1 MEKPGNGVA
10 PQTRWLNAARQKAGT
25 KKVRYRRRVDIRSM
39 ILAGGLFCVSSAPP
53 VLAAE
58 SYPSRPIR
66 VIVPF
71 APGGGTDMVARVIAP
86 RLSERL
92 GTSVIVDNRGGAGA
106 VIGTAIA
113 AKSTPDG
120 YTLLVCDTAHT
131 IQPALQ
137 KLEYDPIKSFSLIA
151 SLVTGDSMLVSPAN
165 FPAKTLQEF
174 IALAKQKP
182 RQLVAGTAG
191 PGSSGHMALE
201 LFRVM
206 AGIDLIM
213 AHYKGAGAA
222 TIDLLGGSVHISN
235 VTIQAA
241 LPHLKSGRLRALG
254 VGGLKRSALLPDV
267 PTVAESGLPG
277 YQSTGWRGMMG
288 PAGIPAPIAAR
299 LTREVKTILGSED
312 VKTHFLNN
320 AMEIDYRDPQQF
332 AAFIAEEIR
341 RWSGV
346 VRQANITL

>member
-1 MEKPGNGVA
+1 MN
-10 PQTRWLNAARQKAGT
+10 
-25 KKVRYRRRVDIRSM
+25 VRLR
-39 ILAGGLFCVSSAPP
+39 ILAVGLLSVLSGGP
-53 VLAAE
+53 VVAGE
-58 SYPSRPIR
+58 SYPARPIR

-86 RLSERL
+86 KLSERL

-137 KLEYDPIKSFSLIA
+137 KLEYDPIKSFTLIA

-165 FPAKTLQEF
+165 LPVKTLQEF

-182 RQLVAGTAG
+182 GQLVAGTAG
-191 PGSSGHMALE
+191 PGSSGRMALE
-201 LFRVM
+201 RVRVM

-222 TIDLLGGSVHISN
+222 TIDLLGGTVNISN

-241 LPHLKSGRLRALG
+241 VPHLKSGRLRALG

-299 LTREVKTILGSED
+299 LTREVKALLSSEE

-332 AAFIAEEIR
+332 SVFIAEEIK

-346 VRQANITL
+346 VRGANITLQAP

>member
-1 MEKPGNGVA
+1 MNWEEETM
-10 PQTRWLNAARQKAGT
+10 TRKNERAR
-25 KKVRYRRRVDIRSM
+25 M
-39 ILAGGLFCVSSAPP
+39 IP
-53 VLAAE
+53 VLGIGLAVTLFSVMPAPVTAAAA
-58 SYPSRPIR
+58 YPDKPIR
-66 VIVPF
+66 LIVPF

-86 RLSERL
+86 KMSERL

-106 VIGTAIA
+106 VIGTALA

-137 KLEYDPIKSFSLIA
+137 KLDYDPIKSFTLIA
-151 SLVTGDSMLVSPAN
+151 SLVTGDSMLASPAN
-165 FPAKTLQEF
+165 LPARNIQEF

-182 RQLVAGTAG
+182 GQLVAGTAG
-191 PGSSGHMALE
+191 AGSSGHMALE

-222 TIDLLGGSVHISN
+222 TIDLLGGTIHISN

-241 LPHLKSGRLRALG
+241 VPHIKTGRIKALG
-254 VGGLKRSALLPDV
+254 VGGTRRSALLPDV
-267 PTVAESGLPG
+267 PTVDESGLPG
-277 YQSTGWRGMMG
+277 YLSVGWRGLMG
-288 PAGIPAPIAAR
+288 PAGMPASVSAR
-299 LTREVKTILGSED
+299 LSREIKAILTSDE
-312 VKTHFLNN
+312 VRTHFLNN

-332 AAFIAEEIR
+332 AVFIEDEIK

-346 VRQANITL
+346 VRKANISLETTK